1 MYNRVKIDI
10 LLESLS
16 SASTFG
22 KRQDADTIM
31 ISISNSCS
39 IDILSGRVS
48 ALENGDHGEK
58 VAEFNF
64 VNARGGFDSKYLPL
78 AGDIRG
84 IEARFKL
91 LNEETVEA
99 DAEIHDTAGRKVVIT
114 LTDR

>member
-1 MYNRVKIDI
+1 MYNRVRIDI
-10 LLESLS
+10 LLKPLS

-22 KRQDADTIM
+22 ERQNAGALM

-48 ALENGDHGEK
+48 VLENGDRGEK

-64 VNARGGFDSKYLPL
+64 VNARGGFDSKYLSL
-78 AGDIRG
+78 TGDIRG
-84 IEARFKL
+84 IEAKFKL

-99 DAEIHDTAGRKVVIT
+99 DVEIHDIAGRKVDIT

>member
-10 LLESLS
+10 LLEHLS
-16 SASTFG
+16 SASTLG
-22 KRQDADTIM
+22 ERQDADILM
-31 ISISNSCS
+31 INISNSCS

-48 ALENGDHGEK
+48 VLENGDRGEK

-64 VNARGGFDSKYLPL
+64 VNARGGFDSKYLSL

-84 IEARFKL
+84 IEAKFKL

-99 DAEIHDTAGRKVVIT
+99 DVEIHDTDGRKVVIA